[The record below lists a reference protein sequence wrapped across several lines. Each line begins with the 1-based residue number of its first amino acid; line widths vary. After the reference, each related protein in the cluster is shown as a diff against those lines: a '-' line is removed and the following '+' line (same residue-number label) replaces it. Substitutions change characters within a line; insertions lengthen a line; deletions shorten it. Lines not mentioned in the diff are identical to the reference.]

1 MTDTEHLEQ
10 TIIINAQPPQEP
22 QEEELIT
29 KPKPKRKPMSV
40 EEKRTF
46 QDRMQQG
53 KAKRK
58 SSTSNIVVPSIIED
72 KPIEAIKEE
81 PKIIMKEEVKPS
93 TDNNSEMMQL
103 LKSMQQ
109 MMALQQAAAINRP
122 ATNATPSQVKDG
134 NNAID
139 KIKRQR
145 PKKIK
150 AVEEEQTITLKPN
163 DIYNKR
169 INEVKQ
175 NYLMQKIYKDLF
187 G

>member
-1 MTDTEHLEQ
+1 MTDIVENTEALE
-10 TIIINAQPPQEP
+10 IVNINENK
-22 QEEELIT
+22 EEELIT
-29 KPKPKRKPMSV
+29 KPKPTRKPMSV

-58 SSTSNIVVPSIIED
+58 SSTSNIVVPSINEE
-72 KPIEAIKEE
+72 KPIKEE

-150 AVEEEQTITLKPN
+150 AVEEEAITLKPY
-163 DIYNKR
+163 DIYAKR